1 MALRVF
7 GLNIIKTNR
16 TLLHNAVKTNGA
28 SNSQAVAMA
37 PYATQVTVQAT
48 PAAVQKQKVSKA
60 MKAYLER
67 ANEHDEFMKTQH
79 LEFQIG
85 KRHLANMMGAD
96 AETFT
101 QQDIDEAIAYLFPS
115 GLFDKSARPAMRTP
129 EEVFPARKAAE
140 FDETGRPFH
149 SMFYTGKPNFFQL
162 LHDIVKETH
171 KLYDLEERML
181 RRGNKP
187 DENQKIETAGFQ
199 LLPKEQ
205 LERMLVEHIADIEY
219 LNFTNTMERLIS
231 SPYAYKS
238 KAFIERF
245 LKPLIDQ
252 SKQLEVPKPK
262 IDGDG
267 RQYITTYECL
277 RKTARAD
284 VTVRLPGTGKITIN
298 GHDISYFTDEQN
310 KEQLLFPLSFSSML
324 GKVDV
329 EANVEGGGPSGQS
342 GAIRWGIAMSLR
354 SFVDQEMIESMRLA
368 GLLTRDYRRRE
379 RKKFGQEG
387 ARRKYTW
394 KKR

>member
-7 GLNIIKTNR
+7 GLNLVKTNR
-16 TLLHNAVKTNGA
+16 NLLQNACKT
-28 SNSQAVAMA
+28 
-37 PYATQVTVQAT
+37 TVQAT
-48 PAAVQKQKVSKA
+48 GYLAAAPFATEVTIQAAPAAVQKQRVSKA
-60 MKAYLER
+60 MRAYLKR

-79 LEFQIG
+79 LEFQVG
-85 KRHLANMMGAD
+85 KRHLANIMGAD
-96 AETFT
+96 PETFT
-101 QQDIDEAIAYLFPS
+101 QEDIDEAISYLFPS
-115 GLFDKSARPAMRTP
+115 GLYDKKARPAMKSP
-129 EEVFPARKAAE
+129 DVVFPARKAAE

-162 LHDIVKETH
+162 LHDIVEETN
-171 KLYDLEERML
+171 KLADLEERML

-187 DENQKIETAGFQ
+187 DENQKLEIAGFQ
-199 LLPKEQ
+199 LLPKDQ
-205 LERMLVEHIADIEY
+205 LETLLVESIADIEY
-219 LNFTNTMERLIS
+219 TNFSNSMDRLIA

-238 KAFIERF
+238 KTFIERF
-245 LKPLIDQ
+245 LKPLMDQ

-262 IDGDG
+262 IDEQG

-284 VTVRLPGTGKITIN
+284 VTVRLPGTGKISIN
-298 GHDISYFTDEQN
+298 GKDISYFGDEN
-310 KEQLLFPLSFSSML
+310 CREQLLFPLQFSELL

-329 EANVEGGGPSGQS
+329 EANVEGGGPSGQA